1 MNEKEKA
8 KELVEKFKSFVHC
21 TSSWNEYDDY
31 LELENSKQCAKI
43 AVEEII
49 MSGGLEP
56 QLKRHKMQNIPAQT
70 HEIEY
75 WFEVKKEI
83 DLL

>member
-1 MNEKEKA
+1 MNAKEKA

-31 LELENSKQCAKI
+31 LELENAKQCAKI

-49 MSGGLEP
+49 NNSVLNYSGSDFSDNEIMSD
-56 QLKRHKMQNIPAQT
+56 T
-70 HEIEY
+70 EY
-75 WFEVKKEI
+75 WNEVLKEI

>member
-43 AVEEII
+43 AVEELIKEHTWANPI
-49 MSGGLEP
+49 AWNNT
-56 QLKRHKMQNIPAQT
+56 RKM
-70 HEIEY
+70 Y
-75 WFEVKKEI
+75 WFEVLKEI

>member
-1 MNEKEKA
+1 MSNQKEKA

-31 LELENSKQCAKI
+31 LELETAKQCAKI

-49 MSGGLEP
+49 KTFLDIDPG
-56 QLKRHKMQNIPAQT
+56 KDF
-70 HEIEY
+70 
-75 WFEVKKEI
+75 WVEVLKEI

>member
-1 MNEKEKA
+1 MSNQKDKA

-31 LELENSKQCAKI
+31 LELENAKQCAKI

-49 MSGGLEP
+49 NNSVLNYSGSDFSDNEIMSD
-56 QLKRHKMQNIPAQT
+56 T
-70 HEIEY
+70 EY
-75 WFEVKKEI
+75 WNEVLKEI

>member
-49 MSGGLEP
+49 NNSVLNYSGSDFSDNEIMSD
-56 QLKRHKMQNIPAQT
+56 T
-70 HEIEY
+70 EY
-75 WFEVKKEI
+75 WNEVLKEI